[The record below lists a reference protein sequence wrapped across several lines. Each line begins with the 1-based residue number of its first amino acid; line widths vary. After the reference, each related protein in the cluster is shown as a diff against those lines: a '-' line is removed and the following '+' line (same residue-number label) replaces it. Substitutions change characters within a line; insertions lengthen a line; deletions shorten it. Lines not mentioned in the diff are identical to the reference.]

1 MQEEW
6 KYIKGYENIYQISNF
21 GRIFSF
27 YKDKILKLSIN
38 KDGYYQTVL
47 YKTGEKPKHKLVHIL
62 VGLHYIGNPNN
73 KPEINHKDCIKTNNV
88 YSNLEWCDRQENM
101 NHAKLNN
108 LIKKEHLIG
117 NKHASKYST

>member
-1 MQEEW
+1 MKEEW
-6 KYIKGYENIYQISNF
+6 KYIKGYENIYQISNL
-21 GRIFSF
+21 GKIFSC
-27 YKDKILKLSIN
+27 YKNRILKLSIN

-47 YKTGEKPKHKLVHIL
+47 YKKGEKPKHKLVHII
-62 VGLHYIGNPNN
+62 VGLHYVNNPNN
-73 KPEINHKDCIKTNNV
+73 KPEINHKDCIKTNNI

-101 NHAKLNN
+101 NHAKENN